1 MTAEADA
8 GLLANLLRILNEN
21 PSQPIAVAVSGGGDS
36 MALLDLAQ
44 QAHPGRIHAVT
55 VDHGLRP
62 ESAIEAAGVATFCA
76 RQGMAHQ
83 ILRWHGPEP
92 TGNLMAQAGAARLS
106 LMASWAQGQ
115 GIADV
120 LLGHTADDQA
130 ETFLMA
136 LARASGVD
144 GLAGLRPRFVAH
156 GVTFHRPLLEVTR
169 ADLRRYLTGR
179 GIAWVDDPSNENDRF
194 TRAKARKALAALGP
208 LGIKAETLACTVRNI
223 AAARA
228 GLQAALA
235 DFVSANLR
243 EVAGA
248 LQMEGQ
254 AFDRLPDELSR
265 RLLIAAL
272 RWIAGA
278 SHPPRETQL
287 DQLRVRLAARQEAT
301 LGGVRFLWRADMLTI
316 ARELRAA
323 QGAVDPALLWDG
335 RWRLEGPAK
344 KGTLRALGLDGLALC
359 PDRPRD
365 IPRAALV
372 VSPSLW
378 ADGTLIAAPL
388 AGFGPDFTAKLSQ
401 GFTEFILSH

>member
-1 MTAEADA
+1 MTAGADA
-8 GLLANLLRILNEN
+8 ALLSILARIFSEN
-21 PSQPIAVAVSGGGDS
+21 PSRPIAVAVSGGGDS

-44 QAHPGRIHAVT
+44 RACPGRIHAVT

-62 ESAIEAAGVATFCA
+62 ESAAEAAGVAAFCA
-76 RQGMAHQ
+76 RHGIAHQ
-83 ILRWHGPEP
+83 VLRWQGPEP
-92 TGNLMAQAGAARLS
+92 TGNLMAQARAARLA

-115 GIADV
+115 GIANV

-144 GLAGLRPRFVAH
+144 GLAGLRPQFAAH

-169 ADLRRYLTGR
+169 ADLRHYLTGR
-179 GIAWVDDPSNENDRF
+179 GLSWVDDPSNENDRF
-194 TRAKARKALAALGP
+194 TRARARKALAALGP
-208 LGIKAETLACTVRNI
+208 LGITADTLACTVRNI
-223 AAARA
+223 ATARA

-235 DFVSANLR
+235 DFAHAHLR
-243 EVAGA
+243 EIAGA

-254 AFDRLPDELSR
+254 AYDSLPDELSR

-287 DQLRVRLAARQEAT
+287 DQLRARLSARKEAT
-301 LGGVRFLWRADMLTI
+301 LGGVRFLWRGSILTI
-316 ARELRAA
+316 AREGRAV
-323 QGAVDPALLWDG
+323 QGGVDPSVLWDG
-335 RWRLEGPAK
+335 RWHLEGPSRQ
-344 KGTLRALGLDGLALC
+344 GTLRALGPDGLGLC

-378 ADGTLIAAPL
+378 HDGALIAAPL
-388 AGFGPDFTAKLSQ
+388 AGFGPDFAAKLSQ